1 MAAAALIAG
10 CATNE
15 ERRAGSDS
23 APDVGTRFSD
33 LPAAV
38 QQTVRTRVPNANI
51 DDIDKETR
59 TGRTIYEITFEE
71 PGKNP
76 KLHIA
81 EDGTIVKIGD
91 RVVEKA
97 GASTDSIGTEF
108 GELPAAVQRTIKQ
121 RAPGARIDDID
132 KETRTGR
139 TVYEVTFEEPG
150 KNPKLHIAEDGSI
163 VKDLQ
168 K

>member
-1 MAAAALIAG
+1 MAAGALLAG

-38 QQTVRTRVPNANI
+38 QQTVRAQVPNANI

-76 KLHIA
+76 KMHIA
-81 EDGTIVKIGD
+81 EDGTILKIGN

-97 GASTDSIGTEF
+97 GASTDSN
-108 GELPAAVQRTIKQ
+108 R
-121 RAPGARIDDID
+121 
-132 KETRTGR
+132 
-139 TVYEVTFEEPG
+139 
-150 KNPKLHIAEDGSI
+150 
-163 VKDLQ
+163 
-168 K
+168 